1 MTQRRTLLS
10 ATGSS
15 RTGSIR
21 TRSFGTR
28 SFRARPAAAAFVATA
43 ALVVA
48 GCASGTAGTSSAS
61 AEPSAEPEITL
72 TFAGDVHFEDR
83 VAELLDDPATTFGP
97 VAEELT
103 EGDLTMV
110 NLETP
115 ITTRGTAEDKRYVFR
130 APDASVPA
138 MIAAG
143 IDVVSLA
150 NNHTMDYGREGLADT
165 IAKAEAGGL
174 GTVGAGADID
184 EAFTPLRRTV
194 EGVDIAI
201 FAFSQVDDLAEEW
214 AATPDRS
221 GMAMAFDTERAYAA
235 VRAARADSDLVVV
248 LPHWGGEGDQCPTT
262 RQQEFAAGLID
273 AGADVIV
280 GAHSHVLQGAGR
292 KGGAY
297 VAYGLGN
304 FLWYS
309 EGLEQPF
316 SARAGVLRLTVQGR
330 DVVRSDFVPTV
341 MTPTGQSEVLTGW
354 RADLARHNFDELR
367 TCADLDPVLSDG

>member
-1 MTQRRTLLS
+1 MNPRRTAPSGTTFSRPRSRS
-10 ATGSS
+10 A
-15 RTGSIR
+15 
-21 TRSFGTR
+21 
-28 SFRARPAAAAFVATA
+28 VA
-43 ALVVA
+43 ALVVTA
-48 GCASGTAGTSSAS
+48 ALATTAACAAPTSSTGSAS
-61 AEPSAEPEITL
+61 VEPSAAPEITL

-83 VAELLDDPATTFGP
+83 VAELLDDPSTTFGP
-97 VAEELT
+97 VAAELT

-110 NLETP
+110 NLETA
-115 ITTRGTAEDKRYVFR
+115 ITSRGTAEDKRYLFR
-130 APDASVPA
+130 APDTAVPA
-138 MIAAG
+138 MTAAG

-150 NNHTMDYGREGLADT
+150 NNHSMDYGREGLADT
-165 IAKAEAGGL
+165 IATAEAGGL
-174 GTVGAGADID
+174 GTVGAGDDID

-194 EGVDIAI
+194 QGVDIAI

-235 VRAARADSDLVVV
+235 VRAARADSDLIVV
-248 LPHWGGEGDQCPTT
+248 LPHWGAEGDQCPTG
-262 RQQEFAAGLID
+262 RQQDFAAGLIE
-273 AGADVIV
+273 AGADILV

-292 KGGAY
+292 EGDAY

-309 EGLEQPF
+309 EGLHEPF

-330 DVVRSDFVPTV
+330 EVVRSDFVPTV
-341 MTPTGQSEVLTGW
+341 MTPTGQPEVLTGW

-367 TCADLDPVLSDG
+367 GCADLDPVLNDR

>member
-1 MTQRRTLLS
+1 MNQRRTTPN
-10 ATGSS
+10 ATAFS
-15 RTGSIR
+15 RR
-21 TRSFGTR
+21 RS
-28 SFRARPAAAAFVATA
+28 AAAALVATA
-43 ALVVA
+43 ALMTTA
-48 GCASGTAGTSSAS
+48 ACAAPTSSTGSAS
-61 AEPSAEPEITL
+61 AEPSAAPEITL

-83 VAELLDDPATTFGP
+83 VAELLDDPATAFGP
-97 VAEELT
+97 VAAELT

-115 ITTRGTAEDKRYVFR
+115 VSTRGTAEDKNYLFR
-130 APDASVPA
+130 APDTAIPA
-138 MIAAG
+138 MTAAG

-150 NNHTMDYGREGLADT
+150 NNHTMDYGREALADT

-174 GTVGAGADID
+174 GTVGVGADID

-194 EGVDIAI
+194 QGVDIAI

-214 AATPDRS
+214 AATADRS

-235 VRAARADSDLVVV
+235 VRAARADSDLIVV
-248 LPHWGGEGDQCPTT
+248 LPHWGAEYDQCPTG

-273 AGADVIV
+273 AGADILV
-280 GAHSHVLQGAGR
+280 GAHSHVLQGAGSE
-292 KGGAY
+292 GGAY

-309 EGLEQPF
+309 EGLDEPF

-330 DVVRSDFVPTV
+330 EVVRSDFVPTV
-341 MTPTGQSEVLTGW
+341 MTPTGQPEVLTGW

-367 TCADLDPVLSDG
+367 ACADLGPVLSDG

>member
-1 MTQRRTLLS
+1 MSKFPRP
-10 ATGSS
+10 
-15 RTGSIR
+15 
-21 TRSFGTR
+21 
-28 SFRARPAAAAFVATA
+28 RAGVAALVATA
-43 ALVVA
+43 ALLSAA
-48 GCASGTAGTSSAS
+48 GCATPSAS
-61 AEPSAEPEITL
+61 TGSASTGSASTGPSSLEPQITL

-83 VAELLDDPATTFGP
+83 VAELLDDPATAFGP
-97 VAEELT
+97 VAEELAD
-103 EGDLTMV
+103 GDLTMV

-115 ITTRGTAEDKRYVFR
+115 VTSRGTAQDKNYVFR
-130 APDASVPA
+130 APDAAVPA
-138 MIAAG
+138 MMAAG

-150 NNHTMDYGREGLADT
+150 NNHTMDYGRLGLADT
-165 IAKAEAGGL
+165 IDKAEAGGL
-174 GTVGAGADID
+174 GTVGAGADVE

-201 FAFSQVDDLAEEW
+201 LAFSQVDDLAEEW
-214 AATPDRS
+214 AATPVRS

-248 LPHWGGEGDQCPTT
+248 LPHWGAEGDQCPTA
-262 RQQEFAAGLID
+262 RQQELAAGLID
-273 AGADVIV
+273 AGADILV
-280 GAHSHVLQGAGR
+280 GAHSHVLQGAGTL
-292 KGGAY
+292 GDAY

-341 MTPTGQSEVLTGW
+341 MTPTGQSEALTGW

-367 TCADLDPVLSDG
+367 GCTDLGPVLSDG

>member
-1 MTQRRTLLS
+1 MTRRP
-10 ATGSS
+10 
-15 RTGSIR
+15 
-21 TRSFGTR
+21 FGTR
-28 SFRARPAAAAFVATA
+28 LRTRLRAPLRTRPAVAAFVVTA
-43 ALVVA
+43 ALVTA
-48 GCASGTAGTSSAS
+48 TGCASGTAGTGSAS
-61 AEPSAEPEITL
+61 AEPSAESSGQPEITL

-97 VAEELT
+97 VAEELSD
-103 EGDLTMV
+103 GDLTMV

-115 ITTRGTAEDKRYVFR
+115 ITSRGTPQDKRYLFR

-138 MIAAG
+138 LTAAG

-150 NNHTMDYGREGLADT
+150 NNHTMDYGRDGLADT

-174 GTVGAGADID
+174 GTVGAGDNID

-201 FAFSQVDDLAEEW
+201 FAFSQVDDLAQEW

-248 LPHWGGEGDQCPTT
+248 LPHWGAEGDQCPTQ
-262 RQQEFAAGLID
+262 RQQDFAAGLID
-273 AGADVIV
+273 AGADILV

-292 KGGAY
+292 EGDAY

-330 DVVRSDFVPTV
+330 EVVRSDFLPTV
-341 MTPTGQSEVLTGW
+341 MTPTGQSEALTGW

-367 TCADLDPVLSDG
+367 GCADLDPVLSDQ

>member
-1 MTQRRTLLS
+1 MIPSL
-10 ATGSS
+10 
-15 RTGSIR
+15 R
-21 TRSFGTR
+21 TRS
-28 SFRARPAAAAFVATA
+28 AAVALVATA
-43 ALVVA
+43 ALVTVT
-48 GCASGTAGTSSAS
+48 GCASGTAGTGSAS

-97 VAEELT
+97 VAAELT
-103 EGDLTMV
+103 DGDLTVV

-115 ITTRGTAEDKRYVFR
+115 ITSRGTAQDKRYVFR
-130 APDASVPA
+130 APDASVSA
-138 MIAAG
+138 MTAAG

-165 IAKAEAGGL
+165 IATAKAGGL
-174 GTVGAGADID
+174 GTVGAGANID
-184 EAFTPLRRTV
+184 AAFTPLHRTV
-194 EGVDIAI
+194 GGVDVAI

-214 AATPDRS
+214 AAGPNRS

-248 LPHWGGEGDQCPTT
+248 LPHWGAEGDQCPTT
-262 RQQEFAAGLID
+262 RQQDFAAGLID

-292 KGGAY
+292 EGDAY
-297 VAYGLGN
+297 VAYGMGN

-309 EGLEQPF
+309 EGLHQPF
-316 SARAGVLRLTVQGR
+316 SARAGVLHLTVQGR
-330 DVVRSDFVPTV
+330 EVVRSEFVPTV
-341 MTPTGQSEVLTGW
+341 MTSTGQSEALTGW
-354 RADLARHNFDELR
+354 HANLARHNFDALR
-367 TCADLDPVLSDG
+367 ACADLDPVLSDQ